1 LKNERN
7 YARSHV
13 VALEAKIVEME
24 EVVAANA
31 AAEECYIAYW
41 AKVKEDMVYLHG
53 AYEHALNGIGSLC
66 LPIEDEASSADDFF
80 RWFEFGVAML
90 PKIFAGA
97 NENFV

>member
-1 LKNERN
+1 
-7 YARSHV
+7 
-13 VALEAKIVEME
+13 
-24 EVVAANA
+24 
-31 AAEECYIAYW
+31 
-41 AKVKEDMVYLHG
+41 MVYLHG

-97 NENFV
+97 NENFVSVALERVLDTVKEQRVLLTLTYYKRSLLLAGRRQLFRILPTI

>member
-1 LKNERN
+1 
-7 YARSHV
+7 
-13 VALEAKIVEME
+13 
-24 EVVAANA
+24 
-31 AAEECYIAYW
+31 
-41 AKVKEDMVYLHG
+41 MVYLHG
-53 AYEHALNGIGSLC
+53 AFEHALNGIGSLC